1 MIILIAT
8 TACEDNNDSGG
19 NGSCPTVP
27 FSTIRL
33 TEDSPYEAG
42 VPTVTTTQ
50 TYSYK
55 RGQLAGFTTV
65 QSYSVQN
72 ETVKIENTT
81 SVTYE
86 EHQAIATDNFGNVS
100 TYFLNDKGYAIQ
112 CTRQEVSATRTYD
125 FSYFTSPEGKPYL
138 KNITESING
147 KVYAS
152 IDIDYSNP
160 QALRIVQKV
169 DTYTQTYTA
178 TTPAGN
184 SIINQSE
191 VPCLFF
197 ADLYP
202 LYPTF
207 RSVIWEIVRRAF
219 QYLNRTDYS

>member
-1 MIILIAT
+1 MKITMIRAAMAVAL
-8 TACEDNNDSGG
+8 
-19 NGSCPTVP
+19 PYL

-100 TYFLNDKGYAIQ
+100 TYLLNDKGYAIQ
-112 CTRQEVSATRTYD
+112 CTRQEVGETRTYG
-125 FSYFTSPEGKPYL
+125 FFYFTSPEGKPYL

-147 KVYAS
+147 KSLCVYRHRLQQSPS
-152 IDIDYSNP
+152 ITHCAKSGHLHADIHRHHSGR
-160 QALRIVQKV
+160 QQH
-169 DTYTQTYTA
+169 
-178 TTPAGN
+178 
-184 SIINQSE
+184 NQ
-191 VPCLFF
+191 P
-197 ADLYP
+197 
-202 LYPTF
+202 
-207 RSVIWEIVRRAF
+207 I
-219 QYLNRTDYS
+219 

>member
-8 TACEDNNDSGG
+8 TAGEDNNDSGG

-72 ETVKIENTT
+72 EPVKIENTT

-100 TYFLNDKGYAIQ
+100 TYLLNDKGYAIQ
-112 CTRQEVSATRTYD
+112 CTRQEVSATRTYG

-169 DTYTQTYTA
+169 DTYTQTYTR
-178 TTPAGN
+178 PH
-184 SIINQSE
+184 SSRQHHNQPIGSSLP
-191 VPCLFF
+191 VFCRPISSF
-197 ADLYP
+197 
-202 LYPTF
+202 PTF